1 MFNCLW
7 LPPYHCHY
15 NPIEMVWGFCKIY
28 YNKHFPSQR
37 SRKSEVIKN
46 LWSTALS
53 LYTQEMWTRSVEHC
67 ERIIE
72 KDLKKLMG
80 NLSFHDIPPVIMS
93 LAESDN
99 TSMSSQNL
107 SSDDGCDDA
116 STSSIEVACNEEDQ
130 HMFEDTSNNE
140 IIVIEVDDD

>member
-1 MFNCLW
+1 
-7 LPPYHCHY
+7 
-15 NPIEMVWGFCKIY
+15 
-28 YNKHFPSQR
+28 
-37 SRKSEVIKN
+37 
-46 LWSTALS
+46 
-53 LYTQEMWTRSVEHC
+53 
-67 ERIIE
+67 
-72 KDLKKLMG
+72 
-80 NLSFHDIPPVIMS
+80 MS

-107 SSDDGCDDA
+107 SSDGCDDA